1 MFDFDKFKAA
11 YFEDNALNLANR
23 DVYAL
28 FNRYISELQ
37 KSGNVGNLEKPDYLT
52 TSKSG
57 QIPFNIHN
65 KTTII

>member
-1 MFDFDKFKAA
+1 MFDFDKFKAG

-52 TSKSG
+52 TFGRSKL
-57 QIPFNIHN
+57 
-65 KTTII
+65 TTSKLLIF